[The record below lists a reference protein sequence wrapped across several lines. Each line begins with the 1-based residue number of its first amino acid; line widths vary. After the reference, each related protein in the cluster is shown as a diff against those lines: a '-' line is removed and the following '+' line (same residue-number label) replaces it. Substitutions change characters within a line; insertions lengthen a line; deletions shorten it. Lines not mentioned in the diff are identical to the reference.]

1 MPFTFS
7 HRKATQSLNFFAR
20 QSGGNV
26 NKLKALK
33 LVYFADRYHLRRFER
48 PVVGDEYLA
57 MNYGPVPSGTK
68 DIAELSDFLGE
79 EEASYGRAFLRPLDR
94 FTFSSEAA
102 VEPSV
107 FSASDREALAWAW
120 KHFGHHD
127 GFALA
132 ELTHEY
138 PDWKRHEAAIKSKLV
153 TRAPMNYCDFLMDP
167 APGIEPCHALTDD
180 ERDAVASGIGELAE
194 FERAWR

>member
-1 MPFTFS
+1 M
-7 HRKATQSLNFFAR
+7 
-20 QSGGNV
+20 
-26 NKLKALK
+26 
-33 LVYFADRYHLRRFER
+33 
-48 PVVGDEYLA
+48 VGDEYLA

-138 PDWKRHEAAIKSKLV
+138 PRLEAARGGDQEQAGDARS
-153 TRAPMNYCDFLMDP
+153 
-167 APGIEPCHALTDD
+167 D
-180 ERDAVASGIGELAE
+180 ELL
-194 FERAWR
+194 